1 MSKTKTNLRLEAMTL
16 GYLHYLVKSGE
27 TTNLYSIIDLLVET
41 YVSHL
46 AEENNLDIK
55 AINEEAYALYIESR
69 RPQTSK
75 SKEVQIQNAK
85 KSMGRLNFK
94 KKTGNSMLGGEE
106 IKPGSLKGG
115 F

>member
-16 GYLHYLVKSGE
+16 GYLHYLVKNGE

-75 SKEVQIQNAK
+75 SKDEQSMNAK
-85 KSMGRLNFK
+85 KSMGKLNVK
-94 KKTGNSMLGGEE
+94 KKTGSSMLSEDA
-106 IKPGSLKGG
+106 IKVDSLKGN